1 MSHFKLR
8 TQISDQVWA
17 AEARCSRQMDP
28 IASLRA
34 WDRDTTTDEILLGE
48 FEQSLTIMREYERQV
63 AAMGDQA

>member
-1 MSHFKLR
+1 
-8 TQISDQVWA
+8 
-17 AEARCSRQMDP
+17 MDR